1 MKNKKLIVIILIII
15 GVIIASILLRIFMF
29 KYLSKKIVEEQK
41 EVQKKIE
48 NEIKKSESYS
58 IQMNDIINV
67 GETAPDFTLEDLD
80 GNKVSLKDFK
90 GEKIVYLNFWA
101 TWCPPCRMEMPDL
114 NRLYE
119 EYKDEDVIVLAVNL
133 GESEKIVREFIEEN
147 QYTFPVLLDK
157 SQKVGINYNTF
168 AIPTSVIIDKE
179 GVVRVYVPGLL
190 TYEEMKEAL
199 DSAR

>member
-1 MKNKKLIVIILIII
+1 MKNKKFIVIILIII
-15 GVIIASILLRIFMF
+15 GVVIASILLRIFMF
-29 KYLSKKIVEEQK
+29 KYLSKKIVEEK
-41 EVQKKIE
+41 
-48 NEIKKSESYS
+48 NEIQEKVEEEIIKSEINSM
-58 IQMNDIINV
+58 QDDIINI

-119 EYKDEDVIVLAVNL
+119 EYKDEDFVVLAVNL

-147 QYTFPVLLDK
+147 QYTFPVLLDE

-199 DSAR
+199 ESAR